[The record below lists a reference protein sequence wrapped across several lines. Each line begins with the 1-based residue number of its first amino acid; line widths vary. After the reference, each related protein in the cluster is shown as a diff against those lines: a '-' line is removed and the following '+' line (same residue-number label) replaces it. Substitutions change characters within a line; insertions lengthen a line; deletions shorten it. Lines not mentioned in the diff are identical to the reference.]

1 MVVVQGLF
9 AKYLDKAQSKLKHRQ
24 MCLKMAGDWVDG
36 FFLDFPEGFENN
48 FHVSVHLLRNV
59 VHVHDL

>member
-1 MVVVQGLF
+1 MFKNGRRLG
-9 AKYLDKAQSKLKHRQ
+9 R
-24 MCLKMAGDWVDG
+24 W

>member
-1 MVVVQGLF
+1 MLCSINRRVTIEIVVVVQGLF

-36 FFLDFPEGFENN
+36 FF
-48 FHVSVHLLRNV
+48 
-59 VHVHDL
+59 